1 LYTHDV
7 NHLSESAKV
16 HAIIANTYYPRVAK
30 EFKKNPNNPNL
41 GKDIQKVIYHYKEAI
56 RIDSTYYTS
65 LNNLG
70 SVYLNFN
77 RDFNTA
83 IKYCAKAL
91 KYDSNY
97 VEAHFNTAFSY
108 NSLGN
113 YDKTIFHIKRIIEI
127 DPSYLR
133 AYDLLNQ
140 TVVKN
145 KKEQEGIKML
155 DDLALESENSKP
167 IYLNIGNLYSL
178 MGESYYPVALDYFI
192 KASSAS
198 SDTSDVA
205 LCHHIVK
212 LASRLGRTD
221 IVEKYGKDCK

>member
-1 LYTHDV
+1 
-7 NHLSESAKV
+7 
-16 HAIIANTYYPRVAK
+16 
-30 EFKKNPNNPNL
+30 L

-113 YDKTIFHIKRIIEI
+113 YDNTIFHIKRIIEI
-127 DPSYLR
+127 DPNYLR

-140 TVVKN
+140 TLVKN

-178 MGESYYPVALDYFI
+178 MGESYYPIALDYFI

-205 LCHHIVK
+205 LCRHIVK